1 MTMLKGH
8 FRKRGATD
16 NGDANVRVFERK
28 PGLVPGSSVENV
40 VVAGETRGF
49 VMLRSPHYVV
59 WAEAA
64 QEVHVQG
71 KGLTSK
77 CIARMWEGPRG
88 AAISDDEQWCVV
100 IGLGFLAFQLR
111 PGTDVRSHWR
121 HPAHERWQ
129 LHQPMTGDLADAV
142 LFTDVHAIGGHRFA
156 LSTRWGLGNGW
167 TTREWIYDADTNT
180 IGEPR
185 DVVDEVKRGQAVR
198 PEQSAAFA
206 DERQLAAS
214 LRGDGAE
221 TTAEAGRI
229 FAPGPHDEEVV
240 LCNGNRVGRV
250 LCRSRRFYAWEES
263 GSIVCVEGDGLP
275 WLVLDD
281 MYGGARDAAIS
292 PDEEWCVV
300 VGCGFRVR
308 RLRLA
313 AEFRSHGADPA
324 NILWLNKVEAVGGH
338 MFRLHGGG
346 PGYAVREYL
355 YDADTDVMHL
365 DREWVDE
372 GRRVR
377 TEVLKAFVG
386 QPLDGV
392 DVTHGQT
399 VVRFGTS
406 GELHFTIAH
415 KIRLEHEIPGRGVG
429 TLDLDDE
436 AQLAQAKAVIEA
448 WRGTW
453 VAAVTIDVDTGIR
466 FQMRAKDGAG
476 RPPMIDWF
484 GITAP
489 LSSPGAWSVSTPIG
503 RLDAPSGPAVASRSR

>member
-1 MTMLKGH
+1 
-8 FRKRGATD
+8 
-16 NGDANVRVFERK
+16 
-28 PGLVPGSSVENV
+28 
-40 VVAGETRGF
+40 
-49 VMLRSPHYVV
+49 
-59 WAEAA
+59 
-64 QEVHVQG
+64 
-71 KGLTSK
+71 
-77 CIARMWEGPRG
+77 
-88 AAISDDEQWCVV
+88 
-100 IGLGFLAFQLR
+100 
-111 PGTDVRSHWR
+111 
-121 HPAHERWQ
+121 
-129 LHQPMTGDLADAV
+129 
-142 LFTDVHAIGGHRFA
+142 
-156 LSTRWGLGNGW
+156 
-167 TTREWIYDADTNT
+167 
-180 IGEPR
+180 
-185 DVVDEVKRGQAVR
+185 
-198 PEQSAAFA
+198 
-206 DERQLAAS
+206 
-214 LRGDGAE
+214 
-221 TTAEAGRI
+221 
-229 FAPGPHDEEVV
+229 
-240 LCNGNRVGRV
+240 
-250 LCRSRRFYAWEES
+250 
-263 GSIVCVEGDGLP
+263 
-275 WLVLDD
+275 

-324 NILWLNKVEAVGGH
+324 NILWLNRVEAVGGH

-448 WRGTW
+448 WRGIW

-466 FQMRAKDGAG
+466 FQMSAKDGAG